1 MDLYDSEFQVIAAAE
16 SLAARLGTNE
26 NHTVAAA
33 VMDTHGRI
41 HTGVNVHHFTG
52 GPCAELVAIGTAAAA
67 EAGPLVTIAAAGDGG
82 RGLMS
87 PCGRCRQVIL
97 DLHPDAL
104 VAIPGSDVAIPGSD
118 RAGAA
123 DIAPISAL
131 LPHYYRQPDS
141 APQRLLRFHTRYYDA
156 ITSARKT
163 LTVRWNESHTPGPAL
178 AYFEHTDHGPLPIDI
193 TSVHTYRLSE
203 LTPQILQL
211 KTGSSVAGY
220 IANLR
225 DHYPTMP
232 EDAEVDVVTFRL
244 SAVNI

>member
-1 MDLYDSEFQVIAAAE
+1 MDLYDSELQVVAAAE
-16 SLAARLGTNE
+16 SLASTLGTDR

-33 VMDTHGRI
+33 VMDTYGRI

-52 GPCAELVAIGTAAAA
+52 GPCAELVAIGNAAAA

-104 VAIPGSDVAIPGSD
+104 VAIPGSAPGGS
-118 RAGAA
+118 AT
-123 DIAPISAL
+123 IAPITAL

-141 APQRLLRFHTRYYDA
+141 APQRLLRFHPRYYEA
-156 ITSARKT
+156 TTSARKN
-163 LTVRWNESHTPGPAL
+163 LTVRWKESHTPGPAL
-178 AYFEHTDHGPLPIDI
+178 AYFEHTDHGPVPIDI
-193 TSVHTYRLSE
+193 TAVDTHRLSE

-211 KTGSSVAGY
+211 KDGASVEGY
-220 IANLR
+220 VANLR
-225 DHYPTMP
+225 DHYPAMP
-232 EDAEVDVVTFRL
+232 EDPEVDVVTFRL
-244 SAVNI
+244 SAANI